1 MIVVFTAVHGAFET
15 AQHTIAAIDRSCP
28 APYMHLIGDDFSPE
42 PDHSHYM
49 SLPSIPHP
57 QCLRAV
63 YECSELGS
71 DGGPSMGLSLGYV
84 WSFARVLRAEAL
96 WVVESDVVPQQDIVA
111 FFRQAPEFYGDG
123 PIGAIAPLYTGGG
136 SALTT
141 YGGKDLVEV
150 QDFPERLG
158 IAPGDNIVKSDTLAH
173 TLRRRIVAEL
183 YPWSGFLPYCEVQEL
198 ISVHERME
206 REGGPAAAGYG
217 EAWFWSIVYGGA
229 NFSLQVG
236 GIAPG
241 NCAGPMDVK
250 HSPRVL
256 DPVQNIEW
264 HCREMLGFWKRGV
277 RGRDLCEHVFLPANP
292 RDWGGGRFRRTEARC
307 RKALE
312 ETQ

>member
-96 WVVESDVVPQQDIVA
+96 WVVESDVVPQQDIVT

-173 TLRRRIVAEL
+173 TVARVTWAHLACLWIPLSTLDDERIFPDPNFGLWFLDHDLSNQLDRNGLHMIVSNKCVADH
-183 YPWSGFLPYCEVQEL
+183 P
-198 ISVHERME
+198 R
-206 REGGPAAAGYG
+206 AAA
-217 EAWFWSIVYGGA
+217 ST
-229 NFSLQVG
+229 
-236 GIAPG
+236 
-241 NCAGPMDVK
+241 
-250 HSPRVL
+250 
-256 DPVQNIEW
+256 
-264 HCREMLGFWKRGV
+264 GV
-277 RGRDLCEHVFLPANP
+277 RWPDGAI
-292 RDWGGGRFRRTEARC
+292 RTEAEVAGRC
-307 RKALE
+307 QLYGKWGR
-312 ETQ
+312 